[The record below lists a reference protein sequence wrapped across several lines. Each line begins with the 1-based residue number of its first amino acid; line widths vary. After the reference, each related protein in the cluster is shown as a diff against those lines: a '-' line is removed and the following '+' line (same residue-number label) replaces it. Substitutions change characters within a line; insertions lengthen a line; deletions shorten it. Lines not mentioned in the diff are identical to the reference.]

1 MTPRTLEQNTQVS
14 TPQLHMMGG
23 GTGGTTLAALQNSSN
38 SHSLSNMSAIVQ
50 NVGANSNTGGNTGN
64 LTSTNIPSSN
74 ISEEN
79 KV

>member
-1 MTPRTLEQNTQVS
+1 MTPSTLEQNAPAS

-50 NVGANSNTGGNTGN
+50 NVGANSNTGGNAGN
-64 LTSTNIPSSN
+64 VTSTNITSQN
-74 ISEEN
+74 ISEEH